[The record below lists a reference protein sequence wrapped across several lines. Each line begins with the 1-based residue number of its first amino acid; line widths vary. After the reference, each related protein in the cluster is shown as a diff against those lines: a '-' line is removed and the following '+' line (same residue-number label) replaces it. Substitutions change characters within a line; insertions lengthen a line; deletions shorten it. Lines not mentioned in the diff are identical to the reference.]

1 MNRILQA
8 MPKKRSIKIARTVR
22 GAHSQLSSLFGFK
35 LKENFFD
42 HTSNKLKTMERKK
55 RHYHTNEKK
64 NIVMRSKQGLFFR
77 LGGPIELGHCVTFNR
92 TKISH
97 CFTLRERK
105 YYYFN

>member
-1 MNRILQA
+1 
-8 MPKKRSIKIARTVR
+8 
-22 GAHSQLSSLFGFK
+22 
-35 LKENFFD
+35 
-42 HTSNKLKTMERKK
+42 MERKK
-55 RHYHTNEKK
+55 DIITQTEKK

-77 LGGPIELGHCVTFNR
+77 LGGPIEMGHCVTFNR